1 MTKLKADRFDV
12 LMNKAK
18 SEDSKAQY
26 KLAKWFHKGYLVEKS
41 NEQAAYWAFKSLNN
55 GYLKAESLLLSIK
68 Y

>member
-1 MTKLKADRFDV
+1 MIKLKEDRFDV

-26 KLAKWFHKGYLVEKS
+26 KLAQWFYRGHLVEKS
-41 NEQAAYWAFKSLNN
+41 NEQAAYWAYKSLNN
-55 GYLKAESLLLSIK
+55 GYLKTESLLAAIK